1 MSLYATLI
9 ATALLLCAPK
19 ANCITQNEAKT
30 KLESTVAAT
39 DKLIKTLFDRWQVAE
54 YPNFLKSVE
63 MSETSW
69 ELLKVKF
76 QHKILTAIQAAVP
89 IDAKIDQ
96 RNQFVISFLGS
107 SVTAGHDSL
116 FNVTMSEKTREFMK
130 PAFDAAGIHLEVI
143 NGAMGN
149 NPCLPYDVCVQT
161 FAGADADIIQW
172 EQVTIIVISSILAKT
187 ICHDSAPSYQ
197 DSNVHHH
204 FTEQH

>member
-1 MSLYATLI
+1 MSLSASLI
-9 ATALLLCAPK
+9 ATVLLLCALK
-19 ANCITQNEAKT
+19 ANCVTENEAKT
-30 KLESTVAAT
+30 KLESTLAAT

-89 IDAKIDQ
+89 SDAKIDQ
-96 RNQFVISFLGS
+96 KNQFVISFLGS

-116 FNVTMSEKTREFMK
+116 FNVTMSERTRDFMK
-130 PAFDAAGIHLEVI
+130 PAFDAAGIHLEVS

-161 FAGADADIIQW
+161 FAGPDADIIQW
-172 EQVTIIVISSILAKT
+172 EQVTIIVIFSIFTK
-187 ICHDSAPSYQ
+187 IMCSDIAPS
-197 DSNVHHH
+197 
-204 FTEQH
+204 

>member
-1 MSLYATLI
+1 MSPSAILI
-9 ATALLLCAPK
+9 ATALLLCALK
-19 ANCITQNEAKT
+19 ANCITEIEAKT
-30 KLESTVAAT
+30 KLESTLAAT
-39 DKLIKTLFDRWQVAE
+39 EKLIKTLFDRWQVAE

-89 IDAKIDQ
+89 IDAKIDEK
-96 RNQFVISFLGS
+96 NQFVISFLGS

-116 FNVTMSEKTREFMK
+116 FNVTMSERTRDFMK
-130 PAFDAAGIHLEVI
+130 PAFDAAGIHLEVS

-161 FAGADADIIQW
+161 FAGPDADIIQW
-172 EQVTIIVISSILAKT
+172 EQVNVIVISSIL
-187 ICHDSAPSYQ
+187 
-197 DSNVHHH
+197 V
-204 FTEQH
+204 